1 MKREKKVAVKRLPA
15 VPLITCD
22 PYFSVWSAGDRLYET
37 DSVHWTGKRKR
48 ITGTARIDG
57 NDYRFMGRGKAMP
70 MEQTKL
76 EVTAFF
82 TQYCFEMAGVGLA
95 VTFWTPLLLSGLDEL
110 SRPCSYLDMAV
121 CSLDGK
127 KHQVEIS
134 WEFAGELCCN
144 QGQTEKSGA
153 AWAGNSGGS
162 MARASGAKALGAQRR
177 QHCYR
182 LGVSLSCIGRK
193 SGQGGILLPGETL
206 PLCKLSVFPGW
217 RYA

>member
-82 TQYCFEMAGVGLA
+82 TQYCF
-95 VTFWTPLLLSGLDEL
+95 
-110 SRPCSYLDMAV
+110 
-121 CSLDGK
+121 
-127 KHQVEIS
+127 
-134 WEFAGELCCN
+134 
-144 QGQTEKSGA
+144 
-153 AWAGNSGGS
+153 
-162 MARASGAKALGAQRR
+162 
-177 QHCYR
+177 
-182 LGVSLSCIGRK
+182 
-193 SGQGGILLPGETL
+193 
-206 PLCKLSVFPGW
+206 
-217 RYA
+217 